1 MNNEPIKDGGPA
13 FPTQDYDRG
22 AAQAGFAVT
31 VTDNPGMSL
40 RDWFAGQAL
49 NGYVAYHPAS
59 IMGPFVEETA
69 VLAYQYANAMIK
81 AREGKL

>member
-13 FPTQDYDRG
+13 FPHLRRYVDNNTYESL
-22 AAQAGFAVT
+22 
-31 VTDNPGMSL
+31 TDGGMSL
-40 RDWFAGQAL
+40 RDYFAGQAL